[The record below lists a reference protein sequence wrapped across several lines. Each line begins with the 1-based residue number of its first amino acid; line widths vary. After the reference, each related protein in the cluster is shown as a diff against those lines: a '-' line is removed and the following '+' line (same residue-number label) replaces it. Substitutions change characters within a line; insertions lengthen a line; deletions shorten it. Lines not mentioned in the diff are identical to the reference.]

1 MSLED
6 WADWN
11 SRTNR
16 KRETIR
22 EDVPRPCSFDP
33 ITVTEESLSDTA
45 VTRIRQWIVGRKSG
59 D

>member
-11 SRTNR
+11 RRTNR
-16 KRETIR
+16 KREIIR
-22 EDVPRPCSFDP
+22 EDVPRPPLPES

-59 D
+59 V

>member
-11 SRTNR
+11 NRSNR
-16 KRETIR
+16 KREAIR
-22 EDVPRPCSFDP
+22 EDVPRPPSPEP

-45 VTRIRQWIVGRKSG
+45 VTRIRQWIVGRKNG